1 MGDSQSK
8 RVEEL
13 VAREVGYILLIGVL
27 ALVQVTLLRTPL
39 GFSAP
44 LLLVLTICR
53 TLIGMGAAF
62 RDIGMVQGLRWA
74 FYSGLLLDILA
85 GTPLGTHALA
95 MLLATVTVAFASRRL
110 RIEGPLLPLLA
121 MLIASMIYESMMAML
136 IQPSPIIWADTFRV
150 AMLPGTLLALIMTL
164 PIFFFLRWM
173 LRA

>member
-44 LLLVLTICR
+44 LLLVITICR

-62 RDIGMVQGLRWA
+62 RDIGMVQGVRWA
-74 FYSGLLLDILA
+74 FYSGLMLDILA
-85 GTPLGTHALA
+85 ATPLGTHAFAL
-95 MLLATVTVAFASRRL
+95 LLATITVAFATRRL

-121 MLIASMIYESMMAML
+121 MLVASLIYESVMALL
-136 IQPSPIIWADTFRV
+136 IQPGPVMWGDTLRV
-150 AMLPGTLLALIMTL
+150 ALIPGTLLALIMTL
-164 PIFFFLRWM
+164 PIFFLLRWM